1 MLAKILVGV
10 LAAIMVSG
18 AGVYFA
24 FSDSCEHKCSGS
36 SDVAVSEV
44 SCCSKTPKPCCDGHE
59 DEECTEGKA
68 CSADATGAFIGSAAL
83 TAKTGCKKGCCDE

>member
-24 FSDSCEHKCSGS
+24 FSDSCDHQCSGS
-36 SDVAVSEV
+36 SDGAVSQ
-44 SCCSKTPKPCCDGHE
+44 SACSTPQPPCCSGHD
-59 DEECTEGKA
+59 DEGCSDDKA
-68 CSADATGAFIGSAAL
+68 CTADATGAFIGSAAL
-83 TAKTGCKKGCCDE
+83 TAKTGCKKACCDE